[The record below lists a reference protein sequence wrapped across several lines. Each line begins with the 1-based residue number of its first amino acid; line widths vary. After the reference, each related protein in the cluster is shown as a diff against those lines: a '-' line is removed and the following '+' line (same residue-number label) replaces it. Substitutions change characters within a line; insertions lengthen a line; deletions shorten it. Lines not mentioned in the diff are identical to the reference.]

1 MHFLKKV
8 GEEVSNKSKKTTFA
22 ASFAAVPD
30 AASGDNVDRAIF
42 KEESYVFVFIVCIV

>member
-1 MHFLKKV
+1 MHFVKKV

-22 ASFAAVPD
+22 ASVAAVPD